1 MVKTKK
7 RKQSITLIEMMV
19 VITLI
24 GIIGGALAFN
34 MRGSLQK
41 GKVFQTEQNCARVYD
56 VLMMEYAS
64 GNLSLKEVIANKE
77 SLLENS
83 AWCKEGKK
91 LLKDAWGEDLIVKLN
106 DRGDD
111 IVVLSRKIRNEQRG

>member
-1 MVKTKK
+1 
-7 RKQSITLIEMMV
+7 
-19 VITLI
+19 
-24 GIIGGALAFN
+24 
-34 MRGSLQK
+34 
-41 GKVFQTEQNCARVYD
+41 
-56 VLMMEYAS
+56 MMEYAS

>member
-1 MVKTKK
+1 MKKTKK
-7 RKQSITLIEMMV
+7 RKQSITLVEMMV

-41 GKVFQTEQNCARVYD
+41 GKIFQTEQNCARVYD

-77 SLLENS
+77 AILEDS

-91 LLKDAWGEDLIVKLN
+91 LLKDAWGEDLLVKMN
-106 DRGDD
+106 DKGDD
-111 IVVLSRKIRNEQRG
+111 IVVFSKKVRNEQQG

>member
-1 MVKTKK
+1 MKKTKK
-7 RKQSITLIEMMV
+7 RKQSITLVEMMV

-41 GKVFQTEQNCARVYD
+41 GKIFQTEQNCARVYD

-77 SLLENS
+77 AILEDF

-91 LLKDAWGEDLIVKLN
+91 LLKDAWGEDLLVKMN
-106 DRGDD
+106 DKGDD
-111 IVVLSRKIRNEQRG
+111 IVVFSKKVRNEQRG